1 MLISNNSN
9 NPAFGA
15 TRSPKLNIQLAQ
27 QVRIS
32 DSKKR
37 IGQKLSQQLL
47 KMETWGSNNSEIV
60 IAKNRLGHYCL
71 GLKCKLSDRGPV
83 LTLPLDNLR
92 GRTELSQFLNLSG
105 ENIHNTESSIRYMYA
120 KYGADIFEKFAV

>member
-15 TRSPKLNIQLAQ
+15 TISPKLKIQLAK

-71 GLKCKLSDRGPV
+71 GLKCKLSDSGPV